1 MSKHRPKTSS
11 REAAD
16 DRVFRAL
23 ARMDRRRILDML
35 RDSPRTTG
43 DLVRR
48 MPWLSRC
55 TVMQHLG
62 VLEEAGLVVTVK
74 KGRSRWNHLDVGP
87 VQRIH
92 ERWIGEYA
100 MPAARMLS
108 RLRQELETIGAERKR
123 SAG

>member
-1 MSKHRPKTSS
+1 MSKRAPHTSY

-55 TVMQHLG
+55 SVMQHLG

-74 KGRSRWNHLDVGP
+74 KGRARWNHLDVGP
-87 VQRIH
+87 IQQIH
-92 ERWIGEYA
+92 ERWISEYA
-100 MPAARMLS
+100 TPAARMLS
-108 RLRQELETIGAERKR
+108 RLRQDLEAIGAEQKR